1 MKKGTVL
8 NADISAVI
16 SRTGHTDTL
25 VVCDAGLPVPR
36 SSTRIDMALT
46 QGVPSFMQVLEVV
59 TTEMQVEAAVIAE
72 EIKTHNPQLHAT
84 LLTHLEQLQRHREIP
99 LKFVTPAM
107 SSSKTNRRQSGGN
120 SQRGVF
126 PVCEYHS
133 LCRRHVLR
141 SPSWKPYCN

>member
-1 MKKGTVL
+1 MKKASYLTL
-8 NADISAVI
+8 IFPRSF

-84 LLTHLEQLQRHREIP
+84 LLTHRAAAAAP
-99 LKFVTPAM
+99 WK
-107 SSSKTNRRQSGGN
+107 
-120 SQRGVF
+120 
-126 PVCEYHS
+126 YH
-133 LCRRHVLR
+133 
-141 SPSWKPYCN
+141 

>member
-1 MKKGTVL
+1 MEQKRKNEKKAPYLTL
-8 NADISAVI
+8 IFPRSFPAW
-16 SRTGHTDTL
+16 GHTDTL

-84 LLTHLEQLQRHREIP
+84 LLHSPRAAAAAP
-99 LKFVTPAM
+99 GK
-107 SSSKTNRRQSGGN
+107 
-120 SQRGVF
+120 
-126 PVCEYHS
+126 YH
-133 LCRRHVLR
+133 
-141 SPSWKPYCN
+141 